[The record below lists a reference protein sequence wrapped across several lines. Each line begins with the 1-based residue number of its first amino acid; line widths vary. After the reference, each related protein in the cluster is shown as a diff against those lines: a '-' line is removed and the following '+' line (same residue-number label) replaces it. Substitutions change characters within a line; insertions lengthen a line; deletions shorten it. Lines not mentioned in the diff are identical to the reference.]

1 MIYLDYSATTPIDPR
16 VAQRWLEVETH
27 QFANANSTHALGQQS
42 KAVNDESVRQI
53 AAFFN
58 VPIESVIP
66 TSSAVEANNFA
77 IKGLALRYP
86 KKRHVIVSALEHA
99 SLIGAA
105 SYLAGQDIEVDTIP
119 LTPDGLY
126 DVEALE
132 TMIRPD
138 TLVVSL
144 TAVDSET
151 GSRQPIEACALRCRS
166 KGVFFH
172 TDLTQLVGKGSFDL
186 TNVDLATASAHKVYG
201 PKGIGVLIKQ
211 PIVNLVP
218 LLHGGHSV
226 TPWRASTPPN
236 GLLAAFA
243 EALRLAQVEATERLA
258 IVHARHD
265 QLVCGLN
272 AVSKVT
278 INQAANAL
286 PHFVNF
292 SIVGTH
298 PEEGLRYF
306 SDHGLCFSSKSAC
319 SGQEEKSVSVY
330 AITGSEA
337 LATSS
342 YRVGIS
348 HLTTE
353 AEINTFLSVLRDYVR
368 NL

>member
-16 VAQRWLEVETH
+16 VAKRWLDVET
-27 QFANANSTHALGQQS
+27 QTFANANSAHALGQRS
-42 KAVNDESVRQI
+42 KAVNEDSVRQI
-53 AAFFN
+53 ADFFK
-58 VPIESVIP
+58 VPVESVIP

-77 IKGLALRYP
+77 LKGLALRYP
-86 KKRHVIVSALEHA
+86 KKRHLIVSALEHA

-105 SYLAGQDIEVDTIP
+105 SYLAAQDYDIDTMP
-119 LTPDGLY
+119 LTPEGLY
-126 DVEALE
+126 DVDALN
-132 TMIRPD
+132 TLIRPD
-138 TLVVSL
+138 TLLVSL

-151 GSRQPIEACALRCRS
+151 GSRQPIEACAVRCRS

-172 TDLTQLVGKGSFDL
+172 TDMTQLVGKGSFDL
-186 TNVDLATASAHKVYG
+186 TNVDLVTASAHKVYG

-211 PIVNLVP
+211 PQVSIVP

-243 EALRLAQVEATERLA
+243 EALRLAQNEADQRLA
-258 IVHARHD
+258 IVQARHD
-265 QLVCGLN
+265 QLVAGLA
-272 AVSKVT
+272 AVSAVT
-278 INQAANAL
+278 INRARNAL

-306 SDHGLCFSSKSAC
+306 SDRGICFSSKSAC

-342 YRVGIS
+342 YRLGIS

>member
-16 VAQRWLEVETH
+16 VAKRWLEVETH

-42 KAVNDESVRQI
+42 KAINDDSVRQI
-53 AAFFN
+53 ATFFN

-77 IKGLALRYP
+77 LKGLALRYP

-105 SYLAGQDIEVDTIP
+105 SYLAGQDVEVDTIP
-119 LTPDGLY
+119 LTSEGLY

-132 TMIRPD
+132 TIIRPD

-243 EALRLAQVEATERLA
+243 EALRLKQRNVWPSCTL
-258 IVHARHD
+258 
-265 QLVCGLN
+265 
-272 AVSKVT
+272 VT
-278 INQAANAL
+278 INSSADLTQSLRSRSIRQPMPYRISLISRSLGRIPKKDCVISQIMDFASPRKVPAAVRKRN
-286 PHFVNF
+286 P
-292 SIVGTH
+292 S
-298 PEEGLRYF
+298 R
-306 SDHGLCFSSKSAC
+306 C
-319 SGQEEKSVSVY
+319 SPSPAVKP
-330 AITGSEA
+330 
-337 LATSS
+337 
-342 YRVGIS
+342 
-348 HLTTE
+348 
-353 AEINTFLSVLRDYVR
+353 
-368 NL
+368 

>member
-1 MIYLDYSATTPIDPR
+1 MIYLDYSATTPLDPR
-16 VAQRWLEVETH
+16 VAARWLEVET
-27 QFANANSTHALGQQS
+27 QVYANANSTHALGCAA
-42 KAVNDESVRQI
+42 KAVNDASLATI
-53 AAFFN
+53 AAFFG
-58 VPIESVIP
+58 VSAESVIP

-77 IKGLALRYP
+77 LKGLALKYP

-105 SYLAGQDIEVDTIP
+105 GYLAHQDFEVDTLP
-119 LTPDGLY
+119 LTAQGLY
-126 DVEALE
+126 DVKALDAL
-132 TMIRPD
+132 IRPD
-138 TLVVSL
+138 TLLVSL

-151 GSRQPIEACALRCRS
+151 GSRQPFEACAAICHQH
-166 KGVFFH
+166 GVFFH
-172 TDLTQLVGKGSFDL
+172 TDLTQLVGKGPFDL
-186 TNVDLATASAHKVYG
+186 SEVDLATASAHKVYG
-201 PKGIGVLIKQ
+201 PKGIGILIKK
-211 PIVNLVP
+211 PHVGIVP

-243 EALRLAQVEATERLA
+243 EALHLAQSEAKERLA
-258 IVHARHD
+258 MVQARHD
-265 QLVCGLN
+265 QVIRGL
-272 AVSKVT
+272 SPLSGVT

-292 SIVGTH
+292 SIVGTR
-298 PEEGLRYF
+298 PEEGLAYF

-319 SGQEEKSVSVY
+319 SGQDEKSVSVY

-342 YRVGIS
+342 YRLGLS

-353 AEINTFLSVLRDYVR
+353 TDIEIFLNVLTDYLRV
-368 NL
+368 L